1 MSAVFPET
9 QESHKQLPGAGKPPR
24 PGYAD
29 AKSHNQGFLDI
40 KTSVMCRTNYPF
52 KAQIVVLAKD
62 FGMTLCSGAHTAVQI
77 HALHTRDQTTQLL
90 I

>member
-9 QESHKQLPGAGKPPR
+9 QSHTNSCPALENHQDRDAQTQNHTINSR
-24 PGYAD
+24 GYQTPA
-29 AKSHNQGFLDI
+29 
-40 KTSVMCRTNYPF
+40 MCRTNYPF
-52 KAQIVVLAKD
+52 KAEIVVLAKD
-62 FGMTLCSGAHTAVQI
+62 FGMTFHSGAHTAVQI